1 MKYFSN
7 FRSLNYSLDD
17 NDIEFKLIKNP
28 LTRVR
33 LSRDISQNIKVFYEY
48 DISDSDSP
56 EIIAHKLYDD
66 PNRYWMVMFANDLID
81 PYYDVPLKDA
91 NLESL
96 IEYKYGSLANA
107 ATEIHHYERR
117 TKIVTNKDGNISE
130 HEYVTELQQYS
141 YDFEAGTIVTNTLP
155 TLANPV
161 SISSESTEIGSDG
174 VIITKT
180 VKDYAISNY
189 DYELNTNESK
199 RSIKLIRSEYA
210 PEIELQFKSLLSK

>member
-1 MKYFSN
+1 
-7 FRSLNYSLDD
+7 
-17 NDIEFKLIKNP
+17 
-28 LTRVR
+28 
-33 LSRDISQNIKVFYEY
+33 VFYEY

-56 EIIAHKLYDD
+56 EIIAHKLYED
-66 PNRYWMVMFANDLID
+66 PNRYWMIMFANDLID

-91 NLESL
+91 DLESL
-96 IEYKYGSLANA
+96 IEYKYGSVANA
-107 ATEIHHYERR
+107 LSEIHHYERR
-117 TKIVTNKDGNISE
+117 TNIVTNKDGNISE

-161 SISSESTEIGSDG
+161 AITSESTEIADDG
-174 VIITKT
+174 VVITKT